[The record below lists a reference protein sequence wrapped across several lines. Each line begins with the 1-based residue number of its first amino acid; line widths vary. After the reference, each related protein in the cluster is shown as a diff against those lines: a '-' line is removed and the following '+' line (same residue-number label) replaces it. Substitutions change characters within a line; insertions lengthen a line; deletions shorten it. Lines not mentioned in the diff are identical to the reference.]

1 MAVGVGDILFTAL
14 FSDAGTG
21 GTDGSEGF
29 SFVATTSISAG
40 ETITFNSPDDSG
52 GVGPGNS
59 FFEYT
64 VGVGGLQSADFV
76 RFTFNTTGT
85 PTIIQDPSG
94 GSVGPIQFTG
104 GQTGLVFA
112 SADNLIASSGGEA
125 IAAIT
130 TDTNTAPLTNANLVI
145 GMSTTAINAAI
156 ATPTDPLPVTD
167 LDEFQGQFIDDNAI
181 WIGDAFS
188 EIDDPANWRVTNDP
202 VNHASPNILGAT
214 FVSQEAATPCFLAG
228 SLIACPSSEI
238 PVEALRCGDCVLTPD
253 GAVLRFVGSDRK
265 RSAPQLSIHAT
276 HRSEFAQV
284 PLAMV
289 CPTATSPSPPTM
301 A

>member
-1 MAVGVGDILFTAL
+1 MTVEAGLFQHPA
-14 FSDAGTG
+14 
-21 GTDGSEGF
+21 
-29 SFVATTSISAG
+29 
-40 ETITFNSPDDSG
+40 
-52 GVGPGNS
+52 
-59 FFEYT
+59 
-64 VGVGGLQSADFV
+64 
-76 RFTFNTTGT
+76 
-85 PTIIQDPSG
+85 
-94 GSVGPIQFTG
+94 
-104 GQTGLVFA
+104 
-112 SADNLIASSGGEA
+112 
-125 IAAIT
+125 
-130 TDTNTAPLTNANLVI
+130 
-145 GMSTTAINAAI
+145 NAAI